1 VRKSKL
7 SEAQIVAA
15 LKELDAGTPATTLA
29 RKLGVH
35 VNTIGNWKQRYSGL
49 ETSDLVKD
57 AFRRPSGEYG
67 LY

>member
-1 VRKSKL
+1 MRKSKL

-15 LKELDAGTPATTLA
+15 LKELDAGTAATTLA

-49 ETSDLVKD
+49 ETSDLV
-57 AFRRPSGEYG
+57 
-67 LY
+67 